1 MWLLGSV
8 WAGLDLHAGPL
19 RPGLMSAGL
28 LQATDL
34 VEKLK
39 KASVDKKN
47 AGAKEGA
54 MLAINALA
62 VTVGKPVEP
71 YLVPLLPNIL
81 ALYADK
87 VRNSLERG
95 TITLPFVRRSM
106 QYMKDGCY
114 SIHQAASARAVSHIS
129 EAPSGCVRKVEP
141 RSIR

>member
-1 MWLLGSV
+1 MWLLQFV
-8 WAGLDLHAGPL
+8 WAGLDLHAGP
-19 RPGLMSAGL
+19 RQPGLMSVGL

-87 VRNSLERG
+87 VRNSLETG
-95 TITLPFVRRSM
+95 TISLPLVRRSK
-106 QYMKDGCY
+106 QYMKEGCY
-114 SIHQAASARAVSHIS
+114 SSIGLHQPRAILHIS
-129 EAPSGCVRKVEP
+129 EAPSSVKLP
-141 RSIR
+141 R